1 MENIFLD
8 SPLDM
13 HLHIRTGQILKDV
26 LYFSAKQ
33 FSGGLIMPNLQPP
46 VTTIEQLENYLN
58 EIETELKNIGFKNK
72 FKPYMSIFFK
82 NSFDFNFLKSIK
94 DKILIV
100 KLYPNGVTTNS
111 EGGVLSVDLDEVGK
125 TLEAMEKLNI
135 PLSIHGETNGTV
147 FEREAEFLPTY
158 ELLAKTFPKLKI
170 IMEHI
175 SDNRTINLL
184 DKYENL
190 YATVSLHHLQLTF
203 DDLLGG
209 ALKPHLFCKPI
220 IKSKIDREALRNL
233 VFSGNKKVMFGSDSA
248 PHLREKKESN
258 SGSAGIF
265 SAPVLLPSIVELFE
279 RFDKLELLNGFLSQ
293 NAKAVYNIMPPV
305 RKIEL
310 VRENWQVENQ
320 YGGIVPLFAG
330 ETLKWRVV

>member
-1 MENIFLD
+1 M
-8 SPLDM
+8 
-13 HLHIRTGQILKDV
+13 
-26 LYFSAKQ
+26 
-33 FSGGLIMPNLQPP
+33 
-46 VTTIEQLENYLN
+46 
-58 EIETELKNIGFKNK
+58 
-72 FKPYMSIFFK
+72 
-82 NSFDFNFLKSIK
+82 
-94 DKILIV
+94 
-100 KLYPNGVTTNS
+100 
-111 EGGVLSVDLDEVGK
+111 SVDLDEVGK

-293 NAKAVYNIMPPV
+293 NAKAVYNIMPPI
-305 RKIEL
+305 RKIKL